1 MSSVT
6 GYSTYSAPPGTRR
19 RHRGRGLLITLLVL
33 VLLLIAADRIGVLV
47 AERTVGQK
55 VQSSQNQDRRPA
67 VHIEGFPFLTQ
78 VIANHYRAIRL
89 DSSQL
94 TVGDQAKRVTLDSL
108 DARLTGVRATNH
120 FSGVTADQVTA
131 TAKISYSELSQLL
144 GVPISYQPGGR
155 VQAQRSVTVLG
166 QTITGTVSARVTV
179 PGGDTL
185 GFSDVRVGVA
195 NAGVQLPQA
204 IVDQLTSVFAQQLS
218 LTGLP
223 FRLRVDRLNATAQGV
238 SVTATATDVS
248 LG

>member
-1 MSSVT
+1 M
-6 GYSTYSAPPGTRR
+6 
-19 RHRGRGLLITLLVL
+19 LIALIVL
-33 VLLLIAADRIGVLV
+33 VLLLVAADRIGVLV
-47 AERTVGQK
+47 AERIVGQK
-55 VQSSQNQDRRPA
+55 VQSSQDLNRRPA

-78 VIANHYRAIRL
+78 VIANHYQAVRL

-94 TVGDQAKRVTLDSL
+94 IVGDRNKRVTLESL
-108 DARLTGVRATNH
+108 DARLTGVRATNR
-120 FSGVTADQVTA
+120 FSGVTADRVTA
-131 TAKISYSELSQLL
+131 TAQIGYPELSQLL

-155 VQAQRSVTVLG
+155 VQASRSVTVLG

-195 NAGVQLPQA
+195 NTGLQLPQA
-204 IVDQLTSVFAQQLS
+204 TVNELTAVFAQQLS

-223 FRLRVDRLNATAQGV
+223 FRLRVERLDATPQGV
-238 SVTATATDVS
+238 SVTATATNVS